1 MRAKVPASGKQDF
14 VRFRSSW
21 DLGLR
26 LASEGDKPL
35 NARPLLVLGDQAAFD
50 LALDALAIV
59 DAAFTAEV
67 IGARARPLLR
77 RHTSGL
83 EGLAGIV
90 VSQQVSTASA
100 NAIFGRLKARLGSF
114 DAATIHATNDED
126 LRVCGL
132 STAKLRTL
140 RALAEAQ
147 TSGLLDFAAL
157 AMAEAEIAHRALVA
171 IKGIGPWTADI
182 FLLFCL
188 GHADAWPAG
197 DLALQEAARL
207 ALGLDARPDAKAL
220 NRLGERWR
228 PYRGVAAHCLWA
240 YYNAR
245 KTKPAEAD
253 KAKTNPRKA
262 KPAQRTES

>member
-1 MRAKVPASGKQDF
+1 M
-14 VRFRSSW
+14 
-21 DLGLR
+21 
-26 LASEGDKPL
+26 
-35 NARPLLVLGDQAAFD
+35 LGDQAAFD

-59 DAAFTAEV
+59 DAAFAAEV
-67 IGARARPLLR
+67 LGARARPLLR
-77 RHTSGL
+77 RRTSGL
-83 EGLAGIV
+83 EGLAWIV

-100 NAIFGRLKARLGSF
+100 NAIFGRLKARLGNF
-114 DAATIHATNDED
+114 DAATIHATHDED

-140 RALAEAQ
+140 RAIAEAQ
-147 TSGLLDFAAL
+147 TSGLLDFATL

-171 IKGIGPWTADI
+171 VKGIGPWTADI

-197 DLALQEAARL
+197 DLALQEAAKL
-207 ALGLDARPDAKAL
+207 ALGLGARPDAKAL
-220 NRLGERWR
+220 HKLGERWR

-245 KTKPAEAD
+245 KIKPPEAD
-253 KAKTNPRKA
+253 KAKAKPRKA
-262 KPAQRTES
+262 KPAQCTEP